1 MAGKKNSGKKEEI
14 IEVNLAT
21 IDRKRMEYR
30 WGMESFFRSH
40 KIEAENYKEALG
52 RYGESCLVFMS
63 EKDIKKI
70 EKEKNI
76 NVKRIPY
83 INLHKIRRE
92 KHDTW

>member
-40 KIEAENYKEALG
+40 KIEAEKKAL
-52 RYGESCLVFMS
+52 
-63 EKDIKKI
+63 
-70 EKEKNI
+70 
-76 NVKRIPY
+76 
-83 INLHKIRRE
+83 
-92 KHDTW
+92 